1 MIFLPVKNLG
11 KAFHNIDN
19 DFITEKEC
27 NYILNFSCSWKR
39 KEFNKISSN

>member
-19 DFITEKEC
+19 DFITEKEFALG
-27 NYILNFSCSWKR
+27 NVKNLIKSHPTNV
-39 KEFNKISSN
+39 